1 MVTRRSRGEGGLY
14 WNEARQRWMATVDLG
29 FTLMGKRRRAYISA
43 RTKTEAKAKLMAMR
57 RDQADGLPVEQRG
70 YTVRE
75 AVESWLQY
83 GLVGR
88 EPSTV
93 ENRRIMAEKHVIPA
107 LGARKLAELSA
118 EEVDAWLAEKARS
131 LSTDTVVRLHSI
143 LRSSIHRA
151 QARELVRRN
160 VALLCQ
166 PPRGTA
172 GRPSKSL
179 TLNQSRAVLIAAE
192 GTAMHAYVVVSLLT
206 GARTEELRALT
217 WDHLDLDGDPPS
229 IEVWRSVRRGGETKT
244 PRSRRTLELPDRAR
258 DALRTH
264 RQLQREARLKAG
276 SAWTDHEL
284 VFCTSHGT
292 ELDAAN
298 VRRSFRAVAQAAG
311 LDSGTWTPRELR
323 HSFVSLLSSSGM
335 PIEDIAH
342 LVGHANTRTTEK
354 VYRKE
359 LRPLL
364 TKGAR
369 TMDAILREEA
379 R

>member
-29 FTLMGKRRRAYISA
+29 FTPAGKRRRAYISA
-43 RTKTEAKAKLMAMR
+43 KTKTDKAKLLALR

-75 AVESWLQY
+75 AVQSWLRY

-107 LGARKLAELSA
+107 LGARKLVELTA
-118 EEVDAWLAEKARS
+118 EEVDGWLAAKART
-131 LSTDTVVRLHSI
+131 LSTVSVVRLLSI
-143 LRSSIHRA
+143 LRSSIQRA

-166 PPRGTA
+166 APRGTV

-179 TLNQSRAVLIAAE
+179 TLDQARAVLAAAE
-192 GTAMHAYVVVSLLT
+192 GTSMHAYVVVSLLT

-217 WDHLDLDGDPPS
+217 WDHLDLDGQPPS

-244 PRSRRTLELPDRAR
+244 PRSRRTLELSDLAR

-264 RQLQREARLKAG
+264 RQLQREARLQAG
-276 SAWTDHEL
+276 SSWVDRGL
-284 VFCTSHGT
+284 VFCTAHGT

-298 VRRSFRAVAQAAG
+298 VRRSFRVVARAAG
-311 LDSGTWTPRELR
+311 LNGETWTPRELR
-323 HSFVSLLSSSGM
+323 HSFVSLLSSLGM

-342 LVGHANTRTTEK
+342 LVGHANTKTTEQ

-359 LRPLL
+359 LRPVL

-369 TMDAILREEA
+369 AMDGIFREEA

>member
-29 FTLMGKRRRAYISA
+29 FTPMGKRRRAYISA

-57 RDQADGLPVEQRG
+57 RDQADGLPVAQRG

-107 LGARKLAELSA
+107 LGARRLVELSA
-118 EEVDAWLAEKARS
+118 EEVDVWLAEKART

-166 PPRGTA
+166 PPRGTT

-179 TLNQSRAVLIAAE
+179 TLDQARAVLAAAE

-217 WDHLDLDGDPPS
+217 WDHLDLDGDPPT

-244 PRSRRTLELPDRAR
+244 PLSRRTLELPDRVR

-276 SAWTDHEL
+276 SAWTDHGL

-298 VRRSFRAVAQAAG
+298 VRRSFRGVAQAAG

-359 LRPLL
+359 LRPVL

-369 TMDAILREEA
+369 TMDAIFKDEA

>member
-1 MVTRRSRGEGGLY
+1 MVTRRSRGEGALY
-14 WNEARQRWMATVDLG
+14 WNDSRQRWMATVDLG
-29 FTLMGKRRRAYISA
+29 FTPLGKRRRAYISA
-43 RTKTEAKAKLMAMR
+43 KTKTEAKAKLMALR
-57 RDQADGLPVEQRG
+57 RDQSDGLPIEQRG

-93 ENRRIMAEKHVIPA
+93 ENRRIMAQKHVIPA
-107 LGARKLAELSA
+107 LGSRRLLELTA
-118 EEVDAWLAEKARS
+118 EEVDAWLAEKARI
-131 LSTDTVVRLHSI
+131 LSTDSVVRLLSI

-166 PPRGTA
+166 PPRGTV

-179 TLNQSRAVLIAAE
+179 TLDQARAVLAAAE
-192 GTAMHAYVVVSLLT
+192 GTAMYAYVVVSLLT
-206 GARTEELRALT
+206 GARTEELRALR
-217 WDHLDLDGDPPS
+217 WARLDLDGDPPS

-264 RQLQREARLKAG
+264 RQLQREARLQAG
-276 SAWTDHEL
+276 PRWVEQGL
-284 VFCTSHGT
+284 VFCTSWGT

-298 VRRSFRAVAQAAG
+298 VRRSFRAVAKAAG
-311 LDSGTWTPRELR
+311 LDSEKWTPRELR
-323 HSFVSLLSSSGM
+323 HSFVSLLSNSGV

-359 LRPLL
+359 LRPVL

-369 TMDAILREEA
+369 TMDSIFKDDVG
-379 R
+379 

>member
-1 MVTRRSRGEGGLY
+1 MVARRSRGEGALY
-14 WNEARQRWMATVDLG
+14 WNESRQRWMATVDLG
-29 FTLMGKRRRAYISA
+29 FTPLGKRRRAYISA
-43 RTKTEAKAKLMAMR
+43 KTKTEAKAKLMALR
-57 RDQADGLPVEQRG
+57 RDQSDGLPLEQRG
-70 YTVRE
+70 YTVGE
-75 AVESWLQY
+75 AVQSWLQF

-93 ENRRIMAEKHVIPA
+93 ENRRIVAEKHVIPA
-107 LGARKLAELSA
+107 LGSRRLIELTA
-118 EEVDAWLAEKARS
+118 EEVDAWLAEKART
-131 LSTDTVVRLHSI
+131 LSTDSVVRLLSI

-166 PPRGTA
+166 PPRGTV

-179 TLNQSRAVLIAAE
+179 TLDQARAVLAASE

-206 GARTEELRALT
+206 GARTEELRALK
-217 WDHLDLDGDPPS
+217 WDRLDLDGDPPS

-264 RQLQREARLKAG
+264 CQLQREARLEAG
-276 SAWTDHEL
+276 PRWVDQGL

-298 VRRSFRAVAQAAG
+298 VRRSFRAVARAAG
-311 LDSGTWTPRELR
+311 LDSETWTPRELR
-323 HSFVSLLSSSGM
+323 HSFVSLLSNSGM

-359 LRPLL
+359 LRPVL

-369 TMDAILREEA
+369 TMDAIFKDEVR
-379 R
+379 

>member
-1 MVTRRSRGEGGLY
+1 MVARRSRGEGALY

-29 FTLMGKRRRAYISA
+29 FTPLGKRRRAYISA
-43 RTKTEAKAKLMAMR
+43 KTKTEAKNKLMALR
-57 RDQADGLPVEQRG
+57 RDQTDGLPVEQRG
-70 YTVRE
+70 YTVRA

-93 ENRRIMAEKHVIPA
+93 ENRRVMAEKHVIPA
-107 LGARKLAELSA
+107 LGARKLVELTA
-118 EEVDAWLAEKARS
+118 EEVDAWLVEKAMT
-131 LSTDTVVRLHSI
+131 LSTVSVVRLLSI
-143 LRSSIHRA
+143 LRSSIQRA
-151 QARELVRRN
+151 QAHELVRRN

-166 PPRGTA
+166 PPRGTT

-179 TLNQSRAVLIAAE
+179 TLDQARAVLAAAD
-192 GTAMHAYVVVSLLT
+192 GTSMHAYVVVSMLT

-217 WDHLDLDGDPPS
+217 WDHLDLDGNPPS

-264 RQLQREARLKAG
+264 RQLQREARLRAG
-276 SAWTDHEL
+276 SAWLDQGL

-298 VRRSFRAVAQAAG
+298 VRRSFRAVAKTAG
-311 LDSGTWTPRELR
+311 LDSASWTPRELR
-323 HSFVSLLSSSGM
+323 HSFVSLLSNSGM

-342 LVGHANTRTTEK
+342 LVGHANTKTTEQ

-359 LRPLL
+359 LRPVL
-364 TKGAR
+364 TKGR
-369 TMDAILREEA
+369 TCHGWHPP
-379 R
+379 